1 MATLSMQP
9 KNTLWKVLM
18 PILLLLVPVVAG
30 LYLIKVQ
37 FSHAPRIEGH
47 IDIQVGNTLPDF
59 ELTSIEGISTRISDI
74 KSKLFLVNF
83 WATWC
88 DACMDEMPSIVQL
101 RTAFKDRGFEI
112 LGINLDENPT
122 MVVPKSIKE
131 YKIEFPVFIDPDG
144 KIAELFDVHA
154 IPLTVILDDR
164 RRIIFV
170 KDGGQN
176 WNTPAIHS
184 QIMRWL
190 SG

>member
-1 MATLSMQP
+1 MATLSTQP

-37 FSHAPRIEGH
+37 FSHPPKMEGH
-47 IDIQVGNTLPDF
+47 VDIQVGNTLPDF
-59 ELTSIEGISTRISDI
+59 ELTTVEGISTRISDL
-74 KSKLFLVNF
+74 KSKVFLVNF

-88 DACMDEMPSIVQL
+88 DACMEEMTSIVQL

-131 YKIEFPVFIDPDG
+131 YKIGFPVFIDPDG
-144 KIAELFDVHA
+144 KVAELFDVHA
-154 IPLTVILDDR
+154 IPLTVILDNR
-164 RRIIFV
+164 RRILFV

-176 WNTPAIHS
+176 WNAPAIHS

>member
-9 KNTLWKVLM
+9 KNPFWKVLM
-18 PILLLLVPVVAG
+18 PVLLLLVPIVAG
-30 LYLIKVQ
+30 LYLIKIQ
-37 FSHAPRIEGH
+37 FSHVPKTEGH

-59 ELTSIEGISTRISDI
+59 ELTSLEGVSTRMSEL
-74 KSKLFLVNF
+74 KSKLYLVNF

-88 DACMDEMPSIVQL
+88 DACMEEMPSMVQL
-101 RTAFKDRGFEI
+101 RSAFKDRGFEI
-112 LGINLDENPT
+112 LGINLDENPST
-122 MVVPKSIKE
+122 VVPKSIKQ
-131 YKIEFPVFIDPDG
+131 YKIEFPIFIDPDG

-154 IPLTVILDDR
+154 IPLTVILDQR
-164 RRIIFV
+164 RKIIFV

-176 WNTPAIHS
+176 WNAPSIHS

>member
-1 MATLSMQP
+1 MATLSMKP

-18 PILLLLVPVVAG
+18 PIVLLLFPVVAG

-37 FSHAPRIEGH
+37 FSHAPKMEGH
-47 IDIQVGNTLPDF
+47 VEIQVGNTLPDF
-59 ELTSIEGISTRISDI
+59 ELTSLEGGSTRISDLNR
-74 KSKLFLVNF
+74 KLFLVNF

-88 DACMDEMPSIVQL
+88 DACMEEMPSIVQL
-101 RTAFKDRGFEI
+101 RAAFKDRGVEV

-131 YKIEFPVFIDPDG
+131 YKIDFPIFIDPDG

-154 IPLTVILDDR
+154 IPLTVILDDK

-176 WNTPAIHS
+176 WNAPSIHS
-184 QIMRWL
+184 QIIRWI